1 MTTLFKHTAF
11 VFFAL
16 ILSFEVMAQPNTTID
31 LEKDKSEKNKDRKL
45 AAEKTGDK
53 KFGVTKRFFNNLYT
67 HYNYYYN
74 ANLRLNEVIEKAKS
88 QFTDNYTQLLP
99 FYNYTLDATAQN
111 AQELDSVIYKSTAG
125 ILLHDLRSDWVDD
138 MYLIL
143 GKALMFRKDFDSAQQ
158 VFKYLNYIYAVKD
171 DGYDIPIG
179 SNASNTNGIFTVST
193 NEKDRSFFTKLT
205 QKPIKRNDAFLWMA
219 RTYLEAGETDKA
231 TGLLMLLKSDPIFPK
246 RLHTQMF
253 ELIALN
259 NYQLKKYDTAAYYL
273 TKSLANASNKKEKA
287 RWEFLA
293 GQLYQKAG
301 NAVDASKMYELAIK
315 HSVDPLMEVYARLNM
330 AGVVSKNEKQ
340 DFSKNNL
347 DELYKLAKKERYETY
362 RDIIYYTAGL
372 INQKDKNYQQAI
384 ADFLKSTQTS
394 VDNPTQKNKSF
405 YALASAHYDFKN
417 FVQAANFY
425 DSTNN
430 SGLDSTE
437 LTVINFRKPELKKII
452 ENYKTIFQQDSL
464 LAIAKLPTKEINAI
478 IKKIY
483 KQYKKDKGE
492 KEAATNFDFGN
503 EFGTTSSAAST
514 TLFSNATTLKAGEF
528 YFSNANAKQ
537 QGSKEFKA
545 KWGNRPNVDNW
556 NRSSVVANQITT
568 NATNKKGSN
577 SKGEEG
583 FNGNSISGNA
593 PMAMGNP
600 DMPVNNEKKN
610 DMDAG
615 NLDSKQEIEITPES
629 MYLNIPFTD
638 DKKKVCDSLM
648 LESYYNNGNI
658 FTKKL
663 EEFQAAIDV
672 YDSLLKRFPSNK
684 YYEEV
689 LFNQSYCYRKL
700 GKEAKSALAAN
711 KLKEV
716 FGESKYLDQLQGKI
730 VDIKEQEA
738 STTYTSIYNSFLE
751 GKFSEAIQ
759 AKNKAD
765 KIFGDKYWTPQLS
778 YIEAIYYIKQNED
791 STAIQRLNFIASSTN
806 DIAFKEKALTMID
819 VLKRRKEIES
829 YLTNLEIEKKE
840 EIAEKR
846 IDLVE
851 NEMVKTKRDTSKA
864 EILKNETKT
873 EFKTIDKILD
883 KPITIVEKKGFT
895 FKPDEEHFV
904 AVILTKVD
912 YMFVNEAKGAFNR
925 FNKQKH
931 YNLQIGISN
940 FSLNDSTTIILQGP
954 FENAAAALNYI
965 DITRPQ
971 SGRIIPWITSDKYHY
986 TLVNNSNIELIKTSK
1001 EAESYKAFIKAV
1013 FPDKF

>member
-1 MTTLFKHTAF
+1 MTTLLKY
-11 VFFAL
+11 
-16 ILSFEVMAQPNTTID
+16 LSFVLFAFAITVKSFAQPNTTID

-53 KFGVTKRFFNNLYT
+53 KFTAPKRFFNNLYT

-74 ANLRLNEVIEKAKS
+74 ANLRLNEVIEKAKT
-88 QFTDNYTQLLP
+88 QFTENYTQLLP

-158 VFKYLNYIYAVKD
+158 VFKYLNYIYALKD
-171 DGYDIPIG
+171 EGYDLPIG

-193 NEKDRSFFTKLT
+193 NEKDRGFFTKLT
-205 QKPIKRNDAFLWMA
+205 QRPLKRNDAFIWMA

-246 RLHTQMF
+246 RLHKDLF

-273 TKSLANASNKKEKA
+273 SKCLSNATNKKEKA

-293 GQLYQKAG
+293 GQLYQMAG
-301 NAVDASKMYELAIK
+301 NIDESNKMYELAIK

-330 AGVVSKNEKQ
+330 AGVSAKNEKP

-372 INQKDKNYQQAI
+372 INVKEKNYTQAI

-394 VDNPTQKNKSF
+394 VDNPNQKNKSF
-405 YALASAHYDFKN
+405 FALASAYYDDKN
-417 FVQAANFY
+417 FAKAANFY
-425 DSTNN
+425 DSTTTT
-430 SGLDSTE
+430 GLDSIQQNI
-437 LTVINFRKPELKKII
+437 VNFRKPELKKITD
-452 ENYKTIFQQDSL
+452 NYKNIFQQDSL
-464 LAIAKLPTKEINAI
+464 LAVAKLPAKEINAI

-483 KQYKKDKGE
+483 KQYKKDMGE
-492 KEAATNFDFGN
+492 KDATVNIDFGN
-503 EFGTTSSAAST
+503 EFGSSSSAASAP
-514 TLFSNATTLKAGEF
+514 LFGSTSNLKAGEF

-537 QGSKEFKA
+537 QGSKEFKS

-556 NRSSVVANQITT
+556 NRSSVIANQITPSNT
-568 NATNKKGSN
+568 KKGPEKKMFDESMGTTLK
-577 SKGEEG
+577 S
-583 FNGNSISGNA
+583 NA
-593 PMAMGNP
+593 PLTMGNP
-600 DMPVNNEKKN
+600 DEPLSEEKKKEN
-610 DMDAG
+610 VAG
-615 NLDSKQEIEITPES
+615 EPKPEVELSPES
-629 MYLNIPFTD
+629 MYLNIPFTE
-638 DKKKVCDSLM
+638 DKKRVCDSLI
-648 LESYYNNGNI
+648 LDSYYANGNI
-658 FTKKL
+658 FVKKL
-663 EEFQAAIDV
+663 EEFQAAINV
-672 YDSLLKRFPSNK
+672 YDTMLKRFPNNK

-689 LFNQSYCYRKL
+689 LFNQSYCYKKL
-700 GKEAKSALAAN
+700 GKTDKSNIAKN
-711 KLKEV
+711 KLAET
-716 FGESKYLDQLQGKI
+716 FGESKFLDQMKGKP
-730 VDIKEQEA
+730 VDVKQQEA
-738 STTYTSIYNSFLE
+738 TQTYANIYNNFLE
-751 GKFSEAIQ
+751 GKFSEAIE

-765 KIFGDKYWTPQLS
+765 KVFGEKYWTPQLS
-778 YIEAIYYIKQNED
+778 YIEAIYYIKQNAD
-791 STAIQRLNFIASSTN
+791 STAIQRLESIANTSN
-806 DIAFKEKALTMID
+806 DEAFKEKAKTMID
-819 VLKRRKEIES
+819 VLKRRKEIEA
-829 YLTNLEIEKKE
+829 YLTNLEVEKKE

-846 IDLVE
+846 VDLVE
-851 NEMVKTKRDTSKA
+851 SEIAKVKKDTSKA
-864 EILKNETKT
+864 EILKKESKT
-873 EFKTIDKILD
+873 EFKTIDKVLD
-883 KPITIVEKKGFT
+883 KPITIVEKKGFS
-895 FKPDEEHFV
+895 FKPDEEQYV

-912 YMFVNEAKGAFNR
+912 YIFVNEAKGAFGR

-940 FSLNDSTTIILQGP
+940 FALNDSTSIILQGP

-965 DITRPQ
+965 DITKPQ
-971 SGRIIPWITSDKYHY
+971 SGKIIPWITADKYHY
-986 TLVNNSNIELIKTSK
+986 TLISNTNIDLIKLSK
-1001 EAESYKAFIKAV
+1001 EAESYKSFIKAV

>member
-11 VFFAL
+11 VLLAFVFTTQL
-16 ILSFEVMAQPNTTID
+16 NAQPNTTID
-31 LEKDKSEKNKDRKL
+31 LEKEKSEKNKDRKL

-53 KFGVTKRFFNNLYT
+53 KFTAPKRFFNNLYT

-74 ANLRLNEVIEKAKS
+74 ANLRLNEVIDRAKS
-88 QFTDNYTQLLP
+88 QFTENYTQLLP

-111 AQELDSVIYKSTAG
+111 AQDLDSVIYKSTAG

-171 DGYDIPIG
+171 DGYDVPIG

-193 NEKDRSFFTKLT
+193 NEKDRSFFAKLT
-205 QKPIKRNDAFLWMA
+205 QRPLKRNDAFIWMA

-231 TGLLMLLKSDPIFPK
+231 TGLLMLLRSDPIFPK
-246 RLHTQMF
+246 RLQTDLF
-253 ELIALN
+253 ELVALN

-273 TKSLANASNKKEKA
+273 TKSLGNATNKKEKA

-301 NAVDASKMYELAIK
+301 NAIEASKMYELAIK

-330 AGVVSKNEKQ
+330 AGIITKDEKQ

-347 DELYKLAKKERYETY
+347 DELYKLAKKERYETF

-372 INQKDKNYQQAI
+372 INLKDKNYTQAI
-384 ADFLKSTQTS
+384 ADFLKSTQSS

-405 YALASAHYDFKN
+405 FALASAYYDNKN

-425 DSTNN
+425 DSTST
-430 SGLDSTE
+430 SGLDS
-437 LTVINFRKPELKKII
+437 LSANVLNYRKPELKKLVD
-452 ENYKTIFQQDSL
+452 NYKIVFQQDSL
-464 LAIAKLPTKEINAI
+464 LALAKLPTKEINAI

-483 KQYKKDKGE
+483 KQYKKDKGD
-492 KEAATNFDFGN
+492 KDASTNFDFGS
-503 EFGTTSSAAST
+503 EFGSAGSAASAP
-514 TLFSNATTLKAGEF
+514 LFSSTPNLKAGEF
-528 YFSNANAKQ
+528 YFSNNNAKQ

-556 NRSSVVANQITT
+556 NRSAVVGNQIS
-568 NATNKKGSN
+568 NNVKADKKMFDESMGTVL
-577 SKGEEG
+577 K
-583 FNGNSISGNA
+583 GNA
-593 PMAMGNP
+593 PMSMGNP
-600 DMPVNNEKKN
+600 DEAPTEEIKKRDGVNDPKVEEE
-610 DMDAG
+610 
-615 NLDSKQEIEITPES
+615 LTPET

-638 DKKKVCDSLM
+638 DKKRFCDSLI
-648 LESYYNNGNI
+648 LESYYANGNI

-663 EEFQAAIDV
+663 EEYQAAINT
-672 YDSLLKRFPSNK
+672 YDTLLKRFPNNR

-689 LFNQSYCYRKL
+689 LFNQSYCYKKL
-700 GKEAKSALAAN
+700 GKNDKSNQAKN
-711 KLKEV
+711 KLQET
-716 FGESKYLDQLQGKI
+716 FGESKFLEQLNGKI

-738 STTYTSIYNSFLE
+738 TSIYTNIYNNFLE
-751 GKFSEAIQ
+751 GKFNEAID

-765 KIFGDKYWTPQLS
+765 KVFGNKYWTPQLS
-778 YIEAIYYIKQNED
+778 YIEAIYYIKQNAD
-791 STAIQRLNFIASSTN
+791 SIAIQRLQNIEQTTT
-806 DIAFKEKALTMID
+806 DVVFKEKATTMID
-819 VLKRRKEIES
+819 VLKRRKEIEK

-846 IDLVE
+846 VDLE
-851 NEMVKTKRDTSKA
+851 ESEIVKTKRDTSKA
-864 EILKNETKT
+864 EILKSETKR
-873 EFKTIDKILD
+873 EFKTIDKVLD
-883 KPITIVEKKGFT
+883 KPITIIERKGFN
-895 FKPDEEHFV
+895 FKADDEHYV

-940 FSLNDSTTIILQGP
+940 FTLNDSTTIVLQGP

-965 DITRPQ
+965 DITKPQ
-971 SGRIIPWITSDKYHY
+971 SGKIIPWITADKYHY
-986 TLVNNSNIELIKTSK
+986 TLISNTNIDLIKTNK
-1001 EAESYKAFIKAV
+1001 EAETYKAFIKAV